1 MPLPLAIT
9 APAIAATVAYLN
21 ARSSA
26 WYDLLLLRCAL
37 TGAGRM
43 YYREYVDRLN
53 LFYAL
58 EAVATSSSTAD
69 RALLIFEG
77 ARYTYAEAYDRILR
91 YGRWLRSDLGVKPK
105 DVVAIDYQ
113 NSDHFVFLWWG
124 LWSIGA
130 KPAFINYNLVGAS
143 LVHCLNAA
151 TTRLCI
157 VDPSVAVNVTPDV
170 RDQLPDIRFVILTP
184 DVKTQILAH
193 EPVRAPDSDRSESS
207 LSNMSILIYTS
218 GTTGM
223 PKPAIV
229 SWGKL
234 IVGGT
239 VAEKLQA
246 RGDGDVMYTPMPLYH
261 SSAAMLAFCTTVL
274 GSSTIAIGRKFSAT
288 TFWKEVRESGATSI
302 QYVGE
307 TLRYL
312 LAAPPQYDPETG
324 ECLDRKHKVRLAF
337 GNGLRPDIWNEFK
350 DRFGIEGICEF
361 YAATEG
367 TLGTWN
373 LSKNDLTA
381 GAIGR
386 NGWIYNIVMSF
397 NLAVVEVDW
406 DTDMPLRDPRS
417 GRCRKA
423 RSGEPGEMLFQLP
436 SKNPFKRFQGYY
448 NNPAATES
456 KVVRDV
462 FRVGDIW
469 FRTGDVV
476 RWDSDGRVFF
486 HDRIGDTF
494 RWKSE
499 NVSTAEVSHALGL
512 HEAIKEANV
521 YGVELPHHDG
531 RAGCAAVFLDGELRD
546 ETLRSIAAHVRDSL
560 PKYARPIFLRVM
572 SEMGGGQITGTNKQ
586 QKTTLRAAG
595 VKPSASDDD
604 SMGTVYWLS
613 NDTYVRFG
621 EDDWRALEAG
631 RVKL

>member
-1 MPLPLAIT
+1 MELSIVIHFSVTIDSRVSVHQRATHVTTAAAPELLCSSLFSCSRPQQVGDGHSEHCHNHASSVYFPLPSLLSLTLSVPLAIT

-246 RGDGDVMYTPMPLYH
+246 RGDGDVMYT
-261 SSAAMLAFCTTVL
+261 V
-274 GSSTIAIGRKFSAT
+274 GSQA
-288 TFWKEVRESGATSI
+288 
-302 QYVGE
+302 
-307 TLRYL
+307 
-312 LAAPPQYDPETG
+312 D
-324 ECLDRKHKVRLAF
+324 
-337 GNGLRPDIWNEFK
+337 
-350 DRFGIEGICEF
+350 
-361 YAATEG
+361 
-367 TLGTWN
+367 
-373 LSKNDLTA
+373 
-381 GAIGR
+381 
-386 NGWIYNIVMSF
+386 
-397 NLAVVEVDW
+397 
-406 DTDMPLRDPRS
+406 
-417 GRCRKA
+417 
-423 RSGEPGEMLFQLP
+423 
-436 SKNPFKRFQGYY
+436 
-448 NNPAATES
+448 
-456 KVVRDV
+456 
-462 FRVGDIW
+462 
-469 FRTGDVV
+469 
-476 RWDSDGRVFF
+476 
-486 HDRIGDTF
+486 
-494 RWKSE
+494 
-499 NVSTAEVSHALGL
+499 
-512 HEAIKEANV
+512 
-521 YGVELPHHDG
+521 
-531 RAGCAAVFLDGELRD
+531 
-546 ETLRSIAAHVRDSL
+546 
-560 PKYARPIFLRVM
+560 
-572 SEMGGGQITGTNKQ
+572 
-586 QKTTLRAAG
+586 
-595 VKPSASDDD
+595 
-604 SMGTVYWLS
+604 
-613 NDTYVRFG
+613 
-621 EDDWRALEAG
+621 
-631 RVKL
+631 